1 MGRAAR
7 TKTSKAAVKHTL
19 KHARSP
25 EGPVVGIEALGLHEA
40 ASDDADLEAV
50 AASLSSSVDAVAAS
64 LATSGLGSGLGSG
77 MDTTHHGRERPP
89 RRPPLP
95 KSYDARGRVPRAR
108 RPRRRGRLGR
118 ATARGARAVGLARL
132 EAAGLAVTAV
142 AFLDPRARPSRA
154 S

>member
-25 EGPVVGIEALGLHEA
+25 EGLVVGIEALGLHEA
-40 ASDDADLEAV
+40 ASDDEDLEAV

-77 MDTTHHGRERPP
+77 MDTTHHGRER
-89 RRPPLP
+89 RGAPLP
-95 KSYDARGRVPRAR
+95 KILR
-108 RPRRRGRLGR
+108 RSRTSSSSTASASSR
-118 ATARGARAVGLARL
+118 ATGPRRGARAPAPW
-132 EAAGLAVTAV
+132 A
-142 AFLDPRARPSRA
+142 SRA
-154 S
+154 SRRRGWP

>member
-25 EGPVVGIEALGLHEA
+25 EGLVVGIEALGLHEA
-40 ASDDADLEAV
+40 ASDDEDLEAV

-77 MDTTHHGRERPP
+77 MDTTHHGRERRPAPAPAPQNPTTLEDEFLEHGVRVVEGDWAAP
-89 RRPPLP
+89 RR
-95 KSYDARGRVPRAR
+95 A
-108 RPRRRGRLGR
+108 
-118 ATARGARAVGLARL
+118 GARAVGLARCL
-132 EAAGLAVTAV
+132 LYTSPS
-142 AFLDPRARPSRA
+142 PRDRG
-154 S
+154 

>member
-25 EGPVVGIEALGLHEA
+25 EGLVVGIEALGLHEA
-40 ASDDADLEAV
+40 ASDDEDLEAV

-77 MDTTHHGRERPP
+77 MDTTHHGRERRPARGRAHGRAQRRGELRDAVARRVGHAARVVQRAEQRGPSP
-89 RRPPLP
+89 RGLP
-95 KSYDARGRVPRAR
+95 KSE
-108 RPRRRGRLGR
+108 RLVR
-118 ATARGARAVGLARL
+118 LAI
-132 EAAGLAVTAV
+132 A
-142 AFLDPRARPSRA
+142 ARPSTSA
-154 S
+154 AT